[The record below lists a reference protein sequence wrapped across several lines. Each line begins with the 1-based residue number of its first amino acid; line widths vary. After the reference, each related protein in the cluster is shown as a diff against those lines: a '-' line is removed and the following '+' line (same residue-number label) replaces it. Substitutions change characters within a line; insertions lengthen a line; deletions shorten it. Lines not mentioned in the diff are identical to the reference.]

1 MIVYIV
7 IPRYGAC
14 TCEVLHYILPS
25 VHVNI
30 YRLQAFMEVQ
40 IMRWALKEWFVVC
53 LFFGL
58 FNSNSVILSPWMNDD
73 EEIIEARETPD
84 LGFNQT

>member
-1 MIVYIV
+1 MGIEGMV
-7 IPRYGAC
+7 C
-14 TCEVLHYILPS
+14 
-25 VHVNI
+25 
-30 YRLQAFMEVQ
+30 
-40 IMRWALKEWFVVC
+40 C
-53 LFFGL
+53 LFVFGL